1 MEINN
6 EKKTKKKYNIKPKE
20 FKCENCN
27 ILFNSLKRKETHYKI
42 CNYNNLEKKITD
54 LEFKLFYLE
63 TYNNKLISE
72 NKNYKDEINTLI
84 SNISDI
90 VDDEK

>member
-1 MEINN
+1 METNN
-6 EKKTKKKYNIKPKE
+6 EEKTKKKYNIKPKE

-27 ILFNSLKRKETHYKI
+27 TLFNSLKRKETHYKI

-63 TYNNKLISE
+63 TYNEKLIFE
-72 NKNYKDEINTLI
+72 NKKYINDINILV
-84 SNISDI
+84 SNISEI
-90 VDDEK
+90 VDD